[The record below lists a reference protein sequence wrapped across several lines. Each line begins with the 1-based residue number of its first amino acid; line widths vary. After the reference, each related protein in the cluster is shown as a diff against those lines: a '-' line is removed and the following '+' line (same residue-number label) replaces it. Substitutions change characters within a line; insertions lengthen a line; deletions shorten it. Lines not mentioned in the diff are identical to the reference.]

1 MAMCADLRQT
11 SLLTPSVITTLL
23 CFVVYLLFS
32 LQQVF
37 IANWLGGGVSL
48 GSTAIRVF
56 IGAASVWLWR
66 RQGIPSVLRLP
77 FLAVLACMVALAA
90 STLMSAHPVIAFK
103 FSVKYSTS
111 LLLLWIFLN
120 LAIAFPAFPLAA
132 TKTALLTLWG
142 NLLLSIGVRFDSSV
156 LKSLSLAFH
165 PEASFRY
172 LPRVSGIYEHP
183 AIFSAISVMLALLAT
198 QLYLL
203 NRLTKS
209 AWLWAVTGVCLT
221 LLLTESRNALV
232 PLFGFAGSMALLE
245 RKEFLAYGV
254 WRILGGIALLVGL
267 LAFMLWKRHAE
278 LTSATH
284 ESALTAFSLGRTYIW
299 AGAFEAWR
307 SHPWTGLGAGVF
319 QFLTPDYTGGRFDRG
334 ELHAHNLMLAILSET
349 GLAGL
354 TAYALLLYSIWM
366 PLFKRGIG
374 AARRNWV
381 LLWLLTLPCFG
392 LFDFYLPFYGF
403 SIHLALVIANQYAL
417 AYHPYAEKRI
427 ATSKD
432 PS

>member
-1 MAMCADLRQT
+1 MALCRYLNPT
-11 SLLTPSVITTLL
+11 SLLTPSAITTAL
-23 CFVVYLLFS
+23 CLAVYLLFS
-32 LQQVF
+32 LQQVV
-37 IANWLGGGVSL
+37 IADYLGSGVSL

-56 IGAASVWLWR
+56 VGASSVWLWW
-66 RQGIPSVLRLP
+66 RQGIPSLLRLP
-77 FLAVLACMVALAA
+77 FLAILACLAALAA
-90 STLMSAHPVIAFK
+90 SVLLSEHPVIATK
-103 FSVKYSTS
+103 FAIKYGTS

-120 LAIAFPAFPLAA
+120 LALAFPAFPLAA
-132 TKTALLTLWG
+132 TKAALLALWA
-142 NLLLSIGVRFDSSV
+142 NLLLSIGVRFDSPA
-156 LKSLSLAFH
+156 LKSFSLAFH

-183 AIFSAISVMLALLAT
+183 AIFCAISVMLALLAT

-203 NRLTKS
+203 NRLTKP
-209 AWLWAVTGVCLT
+209 ACLWAVTGACLT

-232 PLFGFAGSMALLE
+232 PLFACAGGMALLR

-254 WRILGGIALLVGL
+254 WRILGGIALLAGF

-278 LTSATH
+278 LTSAIH
-284 ESALTAFSLGRTYIW
+284 ESPLTAFSLGRTYIW

-307 SHPWTGLGAGVF
+307 THPWTGLGAGVF

-334 ELHAHNLMLAILSET
+334 ELHAHNLLLAILSET

-354 TAYALLLYSIWM
+354 VAYALLVYSLWM
-366 PLFKRGIG
+366 PLFKRGLG
-374 AARRNWV
+374 AAGRHWV

-417 AYHPYAEKRI
+417 AYHPSPKSA
-427 ATSKD
+427 
-432 PS
+432 